1 LASVVGGSIVGLDSV
16 APGLLRSLGL
26 AGPGMSA
33 SLTFSLALGAVFAAC
48 GAVFA
53 RRPAGGS
60 LLLAD

>member
-1 LASVVGGSIVGLDSV
+1 
-16 APGLLRSLGL
+16 
-26 AGPGMSA
+26 MSA